1 MPDYSPVTV
10 EGMWRCP
17 VCGRPFGRRNQSHTC
32 APAMTLEA
40 YFASGPAFER
50 AIFEAVY
57 DHLRGFEPLEVE
69 PVSVGIFFKRRHM
82 FAELRPRRDRVVL
95 TLMLSRRITH
105 PRIRRTLRAAS
116 ERTVHY
122 VDLHTAD
129 DVDDQVCDWLSEAY
143 LASPL

>member
-1 MPDYSPVTV
+1 
-10 EGMWRCP
+10 
-17 VCGRPFGRRNQSHTC
+17 
-32 APAMTLEA
+32 MTLEA
-40 YFASGPAFER
+40 YFAVGPAFER
-50 AIFEAVY
+50 AIFEAVH

-95 TLMLSRRITH
+95 SLMLSRRINH

-122 VDLHTAD
+122 VDLRTPA
-129 DVDDQVCDWLSEAY
+129 DVDQTIRDWLTEAY